1 MNAFSLLSGLLHN
14 CLRKQVNVTVALST
28 NVTENRKKN
37 SKSCTTQCNE
47 PSVNYRPMS
56 YQPNIVLSF

>member
-14 CLRKQVNVTVALST
+14 CLRKQVNVTVALPT

-37 SKSCTTQCNE
+37 SESCTRQCNE
-47 PSVNYRPMS
+47 FNVMNFH
-56 YQPNIVLSF
+56 L